1 MELLVDMKRY
11 TVCNQLVLVQSWR
24 KTMYVLHG
32 FIIVI
37 IIQICTTRDAVS
49 FSLNP
54 VSHSPGC
61 EQIFFTDPTVKS
73 PIVLLQ
79 KI

>member
-1 MELLVDMKRY
+1 
-11 TVCNQLVLVQSWR
+11 
-24 KTMYVLHG
+24 MYVLHG

-49 FSLNP
+49 FSPNP